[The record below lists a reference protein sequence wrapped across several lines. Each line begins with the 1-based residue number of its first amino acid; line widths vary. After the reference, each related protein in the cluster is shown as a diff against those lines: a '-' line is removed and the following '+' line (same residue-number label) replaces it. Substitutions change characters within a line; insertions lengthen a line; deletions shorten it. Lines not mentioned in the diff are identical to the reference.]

1 MKMCA
6 VVVCVLALT
15 AVTCSKSKVVI
26 LNKQTHAGYVGH
38 STEYRYPEPTWWT
51 YKWRETCYGSV
62 TNEGGPTAFEVRVS
76 AQFSSGHVAEAL
88 IDKVNLASGEVGSFL
103 LYGDTLYTH
112 YSGYQFDTTGATP
125 SVTASV
131 SVQWK

>member
-1 MKMCA
+1 MWGVFVCA
-6 VVVCVLALT
+6 LALT
-15 AVTCSKSKVVI
+15 AVTCSKAKVEI
-26 LNKQTHAGYVGH
+26 LEKHAYAGYLGY

-51 YKWRETCYGSV
+51 YKWRETCYGRV

-88 IDKVNLASGEVGSFL
+88 VDKVNLASGEVGSFRL
-103 LYGDTLYTH
+103 DGDTLYTH
-112 YSGYQFDTTGATP
+112 YSGYELDTTGATP

-131 SVQWK
+131 SIHWK